1 MNAALDAYRQSSV
14 DTATPAQLVVML
26 YDGVVTAIDKVETAL
41 DTPRP
46 EFELAHRELT
56 RAQAIIMELLQTLD
70 MSVGSVATNLAA
82 LYEYSHRQLVR
93 SNVEKQF
100 ALAEPVRT
108 IFRDLR
114 DAWASLAGGGDFS

>member
-26 YDGVVTAIDKVETAL
+26 YDGVLTAIDKVETAL
-41 DTPRP
+41 DQSRP

-56 RAQAIIMELLQTLD
+56 RAQAIVLELLQTLD
-70 MSVGSVATNLAA
+70 MSVGPVATNLAA
-82 LYEYSHRQLVR
+82 LYEFCHRQLVR

-100 ALAEPVRT
+100 EPAEPVRA

-114 DAWASLAGGGDFS
+114 DAWASLSGGGELS